1 MVSGIII
8 GGFGLSSFIF
18 SFVVKALFNP
28 DNRSVKDPEY
38 GYDNTYFKAEIAD
51 RAMTSMRW
59 MILMWGVLFV
69 LGVGLIRMPG
79 KRMELN
85 ENYQLVNEDTPVFNE
100 ELDEGNNNKVYN
112 TPGMNGQA

>member
-28 DNRSVKDPEY
+28 DNRNVNDPVY
-38 GYDNTYFKAEIAD
+38 GNTTYFYGEIAN
-51 RAMTSMRW
+51 RAMSSMRW
-59 MILMWGVLFV
+59 LILMWGVLFV

-79 KRMELN
+79 QRLE
-85 ENYQLVNEDTPVFNE
+85 FN
-100 ELDEGNNNKVYN
+100 
-112 TPGMNGQA
+112 